1 LNLFLPVSAAF
12 AVKPAE
18 GAMQSPRVY
27 VVSDVR
33 LYREGLTRCL
43 AAQGDLSVI
52 GSGPAADAVERI
64 ARLSPDVML
73 LDRGSEHSLGLPS
86 SAFAVSPALRIV
98 AFAVAEVA
106 ADVLACAEAGI
117 CGYVPRDA
125 SVEDVVAAVL
135 RAVSGELVCSP
146 RIAAML
152 FERVAVLSVERSS
165 MPPALE
171 SLTPRELQIAALVA
185 RGLPNKAIARELRLE
200 PTTIKNHVHNILQK
214 LKLQRRGEI
223 GLLRLA
229 ASWPSALTG
238 EPARE
243 ARPSL

>member
-1 LNLFLPVSAAF
+1 
-12 AVKPAE
+12 
-18 GAMQSPRVY
+18 MQRPRVY

-52 GSGPAADAVERI
+52 GSGPATDAVEQI
-64 ARLSPDVML
+64 ARVRPDVML
-73 LDRGSEHSLGLPS
+73 LDLGTEHNLGLPR
-86 SAFAVSPALRIV
+86 SACAVSPALRIV

-117 CGYVPRDA
+117 CGYVAKDA

-135 RAVSGELVCSP
+135 HAVSGELFCSP

-152 FERVAVLSVERSS
+152 FERVAALSVKRS

-171 SLTPRELQIAALVA
+171 SLTPRELEVIGLVA
-185 RGLPNKAIARELRLE
+185 RGLPNKAIARELQLE
-200 PTTIKNHVHNILQK
+200 PATIKNHVHHILQK
-214 LKLQRRGEI
+214 LNLQRRGEI

-229 ASWPSALTG
+229 APRPSALSG
-238 EPARE
+238 EPARP
-243 ARPSL
+243 ANPSL